1 MAGMS
6 RRRYLGGLAA
16 TSGGLL
22 AAACDLGIEL
32 PGVTQSK
39 PAVAIRV
46 LTFPVTEQETIWQ
59 EIGARFAEGHPRLT
73 LMQQGFP
80 LPSALVA
87 PHEWIN
93 ELAASGDLFDVIE
106 FGPLVT
112 AQLAGQDLLL
122 DLTHYIKR
130 DGYDLSDYWPGVV
143 AAVRWQGALLALP
156 TEATPNVL
164 YSNPALFAQVDLV
177 VPAAAWT
184 WEQLLAAARKLTD
197 RAAAEPVFGLAL
209 SYPHAY
215 QVVLPWLWS
224 NGGAMLSADLSRSLV
239 AQPEAQAALQW
250 LVDLTLVHEVS
261 PTPPP
266 PPPPAP
272 SGEGPVV
279 RRVEEIVP
287 SGPELFAEGRVAM
300 LYHSWQ
306 RPERFTGRYGRALRF
321 TPTVAEPP
329 RGSVEPVSLLQQ
341 SGYQIGKATEA
352 PDAAWTFLAWWT
364 GPAAQRWYRTNSSRS
379 TRADPPA
386 RRSLATELVD
396 RYGAATVA
404 ALGYARHV
412 PLHPRILELLQAY
425 GQGLASIWTGEQAVE
440 AATAGVSR
448 RQNTILE
455 AWRKQQGAP

>member
-1 MAGMS
+1 
-6 RRRYLGGLAA
+6 
-16 TSGGLL
+16 
-22 AAACDLGIEL
+22 
-32 PGVTQSK
+32 
-39 PAVAIRV
+39 
-46 LTFPVTEQETIWQ
+46 
-59 EIGARFAEGHPRLT
+59 
-73 LMQQGFP
+73 
-80 LPSALVA
+80 
-87 PHEWIN
+87 
-93 ELAASGDLFDVIE
+93 
-106 FGPLVT
+106 
-112 AQLAGQDLLL
+112 
-122 DLTHYIKR
+122 
-130 DGYDLSDYWPGVV
+130 
-143 AAVRWQGALLALP
+143 
-156 TEATPNVL
+156 
-164 YSNPALFAQVDLV
+164 
-177 VPAAAWT
+177 
-184 WEQLLAAARKLTD
+184 
-197 RAAAEPVFGLAL
+197 
-209 SYPHAY
+209 
-215 QVVLPWLWS
+215 
-224 NGGAMLSADLSRSLV
+224 MLSADLSRSLV

-364 GPAAQRWYRTNSSRS
+364 GPAAQRWYRTGSSWS

-412 PLHPRILELLQAY
+412 LLHPRILELLQAY
-425 GQGLASIWTGEQAVE
+425 GQGLASIWTGEQTVE